1 MRKGP
6 AGLLLLA
13 ALAAGCGSQDESAPA
28 PKPETSA
35 APTPQAD
42 EFVQDQIPPI
52 AGAKFTAVS
61 DIPPSG
67 AALDRALRGVVFAR
81 ESSNTYEVAHE
92 ARQQDVRDTRR
103 VYDAERGAMMETPID
118 GTTNP
123 AKVLQNVRW
132 RESAANYAHRDAV
145 LLAETHRRFRELFAE
160 KLKLQELPPDRLP
173 LRVIVLWNR
182 ESFDDV
188 LRKAGAP
195 TATRVRALWIPSAQT
210 VLTYHGDDAFQEL
223 DEWRCADGRVQK
235 ECDQVLAAAATA
247 QLLREYAGARRDG
260 VVDDDGSLGP
270 PWLTKGLAEFLGG
283 IEVDRDRLETLEGAA
298 WQHERIV
305 LSHVFTARQQR
316 GLAEK
321 WTIGELLRIQTA
333 DAGSTSCVID
343 RGESLAPGQGL
354 SMADLFT
361 ARAWALCH
369 FLWNYDR
376 GKYRDRFVE
385 FVGRA
390 LDGNATSERFA
401 TEVMGRPS
409 AADWGDVAMEF
420 EWYWNQ
426 LLARK
431 VGRNRQTKE
440 WYQPSTEP
448 PQGTVD
454 AEFRAVWAESH
465 PAPKGPK

>member
-28 PKPETSA
+28 AKPETSA
-35 APTPQAD
+35 VPATQPDDGAQQWD
-42 EFVQDQIPPI
+42 EEIPKRAI
-52 AGAKFTAVS
+52 SVVS
-61 DIPPSG
+61 AIPPSG
-67 AALDRALRGVVFAR
+67 AELDRALRGVVFAR
-81 ESSNTYEVAHE
+81 DSSNTYEVAHE
-92 ARQQDVRDTRR
+92 ARQQDLRDTRR

-160 KLKLQELPPDRLP
+160 KLKLRELPADRLP

-182 ESFDDV
+182 ESFDQV
-188 LRKAGAP
+188 LHKAGAAA
-195 TATRVRALWIPSAQT
+195 ATRVRALWVPTTQT

-235 ECDQVLAAAATA
+235 ECDQVLAGAATA
-247 QLLREYAGARRDG
+247 QLLREYAGVRRGGLVERDEL
-260 VVDDDGSLGP
+260 LGP
-270 PWLTKGLAEFLGG
+270 PWFTKGLAELLGG
-283 IEVDRDRLETLEGAA
+283 VEVGRDRLETLEGAA

-305 LSHVFTARQQR
+305 LTHVVAGRQDR
-316 GLAEK
+316 DLSEK
-321 WTIGELLRIQTA
+321 WTIQELLRVETTEG
-333 DAGSTSCVID
+333 DRPGSPNL
-343 RGESLAPGQGL
+343 RGSSLAPGRGP
-354 SMADLFT
+354 SMARLFT
-361 ARAWALCH
+361 VRAWALCH
-369 FLWNYDR
+369 FLWNYDG
-376 GKYRDRFVE
+376 GKYRDRFID
-385 FVGRA
+385 FVGRV
-390 LDGNATSERFA
+390 LDGKATSEMFA
-401 TEVMGRPS
+401 KDDMGRPR
-409 AADWGDVAMEF
+409 AADWGDVEMEF

-440 WYQPSTEP
+440 WYQPSTAP

-454 AEFRAVWAESH
+454 AEFRTVWAEKTKDR
-465 PAPKGPK
+465 PK